1 MHLEYFQAQ
10 KSPLSDKGVGRDPN
24 STTIT
29 SDLWRSDVKFS
40 KDAESGDIIGVD
52 IEWRKGIKKVDSLT
66 DEARSWKYVYLNLL
80 QFEKSCYCAT

>member
-10 KSPLSDKGVGRDPN
+10 KRPLSDKGVGRDPN

-52 IEWRKGIKKVDSLT
+52 IE
-66 DEARSWKYVYLNLL
+66 
-80 QFEKSCYCAT
+80 